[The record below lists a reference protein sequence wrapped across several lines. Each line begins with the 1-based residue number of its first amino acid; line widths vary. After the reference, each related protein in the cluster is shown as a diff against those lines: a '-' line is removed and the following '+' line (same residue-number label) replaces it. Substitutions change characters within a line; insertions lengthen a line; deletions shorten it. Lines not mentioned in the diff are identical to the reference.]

1 MVAPE
6 RGDLV
11 YVDFDAQSGREQ
23 AGIRPAIVLS
33 PKQFNQITG
42 FTVLCP
48 ITKTV
53 RGWGYEVALPDGLAV
68 SGVILT
74 DKVKSVDWNTRKLKI
89 KGQAPEEIVED
100 CLAKI
105 HTFLGQ

>member
-42 FTVLCP
+42 FTVLFGMSAVP
-48 ITKTV
+48 
-53 RGWGYEVALPDGLAV
+53 VAGK
-68 SGVILT
+68 VIN
-74 DKVKSVDWNTRKLKI
+74 S
-89 KGQAPEEIVED
+89 
-100 CLAKI
+100 
-105 HTFLGQ
+105 